1 MNSGSFSESKGGVL
15 SKFMGMERT
24 SFIWP
29 LSFAKT
35 QITNCKM
42 NIITRCLLAHEE
54 LGVCLADLP

>member
-15 SKFMGMERT
+15 CKFMGMERT

-35 QITNCKM
+35 QITNCEM
-42 NIITRCLLAHEE
+42 NIITRCLLTHEE
-54 LGVCLADLP
+54 VGVCLADLP